1 MKKRFQRLLCVM
13 LGMALITG
21 SIAGCGDSA
30 DTSDTTKSNES
41 ASEAVSDSV
50 GVTTTSADDD
60 ILYDIPGYDESE
72 SEENMGEVN
81 ASNEDAVGMEA
92 LPDDYI
98 PDDMTNSATEQ
109 GTLVELDYERELTTI
124 SGDPLYS
131 TAVVYL
137 PYGYTE
143 DKKYDVL
150 YLMHGM
156 GGSQYTFLGNESLAG
171 GMKVV
176 LDSMIQNGDIKPVI
190 VVAPG
195 LEESADV
202 DLANIVIG
210 ELIDSIVNHL
220 MPLVEST
227 YSTYANSTS
236 EEDLIASRDHRCFGG
251 FSMGGCATWQMLRY
265 YPEYFK
271 YFIPNSMIADFRL
284 DADVDGTTEK
294 LAEGIREK
302 GYSSDDFLV
311 YCGVGTEDYTNFMV
325 EKQIAACLEYDDLFT
340 DTGDFGFEKGN
351 LMYRVWP
358 DRVHRFYESFPYFYN
373 ALKLFFPAE

>member
-1 MKKRFQRLLCVM
+1 MKKRLNQLLCVS
-13 LGMALITG
+13 LCLSLLAGTAV
-21 SIAGCGDSA
+21 GCGSSTDSS
-30 DTSDTTKSNES
+30 SDTTGSTES
-41 ASEAVSDSV
+41 ASDSS
-50 GVTTTSADDD
+50 GTVTTASSDDY
-60 ILYDIPGYDESE
+60 ILYDIPGYDE
-72 SEENMGEVN
+72 EETAKYMDGVEETN
-81 ASNEDAVGMEA
+81 SDAVGMEE
-92 LPDDYI
+92 LPDSYI
-98 PDDMTNSATEQ
+98 PDDMTNNATEQ
-109 GTLVELDYERELTTI
+109 GTLVELDYKRELTTA

-143 DKKYDVL
+143 EKQYDVL

-176 LDSMIQNGDIKPVI
+176 LDSMIENGDIKPVI

-202 DLANIVIG
+202 DLANQVIG
-210 ELIDSIVNHL
+210 ELINTIVKDL
-220 MPLVEST
+220 IPLVEST
-227 YSTYANSTS
+227 YSTYAESTS

-251 FSMGGCATWQMLRY
+251 FSMGGCATWHMLWYYPQYFRY
-265 YPEYFK
+265 Y
-271 YFIPNSMIADFRL
+271 IPNSMIADFRL
-284 DADVDGTTEK
+284 DADVSGTTEEM
-294 LAEGIREK
+294 ATNIREE
-302 GYSSDDFLV
+302 GYTSDDFQI

-325 EKQIAACLEYDDLFT
+325 EKQINACLEYEDLFT
-340 DTGDFGFEKGN
+340 DTGDYGFEKGN